1 MNCLY
6 NGPIL
11 YKDQIL
17 EGKALVFDS
26 KVREIIDEDHLTKDS
41 YEHVNKINAEGN
53 LISPGL
59 MDIHFH
65 GYQGYDIMSSDPQDL
80 ISLAQKITANGVT
93 SFLATTNTAPL
104 SSIESALDTIRK
116 LKNKNIE
123 GAEILGAHLEGP
135 FLSPLVPGA
144 QDPSSIIPPS
154 FEWLEPYTDLVYMI
168 TIAPEV
174 PGALSFIDQ
183 VCSQTNITVS
193 MGHTNATYEETL
205 LGIKAGISHA
215 THFFNAMTGLH
226 HRNPGVVGA
235 VLSSNH
241 VTCELIADT
250 IHVHPGLFSLLLK
263 TKGAEDLVLITDC
276 VPPAELPDGT
286 YLKGDRWIESKDGQ
300 IRLPD
305 GTLSGSS
312 LRLNQG
318 VKNFKQHTNCSIS
331 EAIQLA
337 SLNPA
342 KVIGL
347 DNKKGSLELGKDAD
361 IAIFD
366 VNFNTLLTF
375 VNGNLVY
382 RR

>member
-183 VCSQTNITVS
+183 VCSLTNITVS
-193 MGHTNATYEETL
+193 MGHTNATYEEAL

-235 VLSSNH
+235 ILSSNH

-276 VPPAELPDGT
+276 VPPAGLPDGT
-286 YLKGDRWIESKDGQ
+286 YLKGERWIESKDGQ

-318 VKNFKQHTNCSIS
+318 VNNFKQHTNCSIS

-361 IAIFD
+361 IAVFD

>member
-123 GAEILGAHLEGP
+123 GAEILGTHLEGP

-183 VCSQTNITVS
+183 VCSLTNITVS
-193 MGHTNATYEETL
+193 MGHTNATYEEAL
-205 LGIKAGISHA
+205 LGIEAGISHA

-235 VLSSNH
+235 ILSSNH

-286 YLKGDRWIESKDGQ
+286 YLKGERWIESKDGQ

-318 VKNFKQHTNCSIS
+318 VNNFKQHTNCSIS

-361 IAIFD
+361 IAVFD